1 MIIAVDIGNS
11 NIVLGFFGN
20 GELLFHR
27 RLHTIP
33 HQSVDEY
40 EMVIRGMLFAFNG
53 DLESADDGIV
63 ASVVPELTG
72 VFDELLKRLS
82 GRYPLHVSH
91 ELKLGIRIG
100 TEFPERVGQDRI
112 ANAVAAFQAY
122 DSPLI
127 VIDCGTA
134 TTLDVINREGVF
146 EGGLICPGMLIS
158 AEALYARAAQL
169 FQINLDP
176 PEKLIGRNTTE
187 SMQSGIFYG
196 YCCMIETLVK
206 RISKECYNRDQTEPN
221 VVITGGLAPKIA
233 GELPEAMHDENLTLK
248 GLYFIHEFNQVQQRE
263 GTSL

>member
-1 MIIAVDIGNS
+1 MIIAADIGNS

-40 EMVIRGMLFAFNG
+40 EMVVRGMLFAFKGN
-53 DLESADDGIV
+53 LESADHGVV

-72 VFDELLKRLS
+72 VFDELLKRLT

-91 ELKLGIRIG
+91 ELKLGIRVG

-112 ANAVAAFQAY
+112 ANAVAAFQVY

-134 TTLDVINREGVF
+134 T
-146 EGGLICPGMLIS
+146 
-158 AEALYARAAQL
+158 
-169 FQINLDP
+169 
-176 PEKLIGRNTTE
+176 K
-187 SMQSGIFYG
+187 
-196 YCCMIETLVK
+196 
-206 RISKECYNRDQTEPN
+206 
-221 VVITGGLAPKIA
+221 
-233 GELPEAMHDENLTLK
+233 
-248 GLYFIHEFNQVQQRE
+248 
-263 GTSL
+263 